1 MNKKF
6 STLLASFL
14 LAGGLFGTVN
24 AQKLI
29 ALSSAAGQGGYYSIK
44 LDTRGSGT
52 QLSSW
57 HVTVM
62 EEGALVMDQVS
73 TGSPEAA
80 AALWKAAKVNVNGQD
95 GWTFVNAEGTKLTF
109 DKDGKFNAEGK
120 GKYYAFTI
128 SGHKLYPVGE
138 SNMQLTQNKDYTV
151 SLTADGTDADTWTVA
166 TEDVTATA
174 NDKLENGF
182 SITIGKQKSKDG
194 KLVWDGAY
202 ADLQGNVFTGKLT
215 LEKDGAL
222 INEAGRYIVLT
233 KNTWGTLS
241 NDLQATDAYAGYKFA
256 TMTPAEFFA
265 DQDKANPVVLASTFK
280 ITQPNLVS
288 EEPLEIVAYSPVAE
302 LSDVEK
308 ANGYELKVAIVDGKA
323 YLTTGK
329 ADKTPASY
337 LVGDAS
343 YTYEKSQGVVVNN
356 TYVKF
361 GDGNDVDYTIFN
373 DALWNI
379 YKTEDKEILVAGP
392 SCSYAWVPA
401 AQVAT
406 EYPEG
411 QWLWNGTQFV
421 NRESGAELPI
431 IGLRKTDK
439 ELVFTKGDVVY
450 TFVKAG
456 EPGHSKAGY
465 LNGTNDDFLKEAFYI
480 GTPVKATDDVVY
492 IAKANDGALYLTTD
506 KKAAVEFRLKKQTWT
521 DDNNV
526 TSDLIH
532 HYTTYAS
539 SIAETGFD
547 TDTLCVS
554 QYYVSEAATDLLLSY
569 DAKNQRY
576 ELASSNDEAAILFKN
591 KAESIYNLVQDLELG
606 AESNNN
612 GFKNMTYDGKV
623 TEEGQ
628 DGETFSYYPFCNA
641 RKLYGAHNTAELK
654 KYWESAYAYVANDLF
669 ILEKVEAGQH
679 VSGIEGQN
687 IKIMRNADNN
697 YVLYETGS
705 LLETENE
712 VLEGF
717 LGIQNFLD
725 PKYSEKNAAMYVDL
739 AAGKDTWRPEYMLVL
754 NPKFVEAGKWC
765 PIHGDD
771 PSCPDGHKVDTPAY
785 IEGRYLVNLVDSAAV
800 RKDCKFQNY
809 SGDDYYRL
817 GFVQAKHI
825 EDTLVIASSNDSLML
840 AGNDFG
846 KMNVCEFAFHYTDAN
861 REAFTIETAYWAWI
875 ADETNVLYGDAE
887 KEGELISSTK
897 GWVKFHNGIPV
908 VTKQKSEAEVFVLA
922 QTEENA
928 TANEAIEAA
937 GVQVIGGKGAVTVQ
951 GAAGKVI
958 TVADILGRTLANQ
971 VAASDNVTIA
981 VPAGIVVVAV
991 DGDATKVVVK

>member
-14 LAGGLFGTVN
+14 LAGGLF
-24 AQKLI
+24 
-29 ALSSAAGQGGYYSIK
+29 SSAWAQTNVQLSKANTDGGYYSIK
-44 LDTRGSGT
+44 LNTEGATNAGCWNLIVEKGNLALDEITTGFPAVESG
-52 QLSSW
+52 LW
-57 HVTVM
+57 HV
-62 EEGALVMDQVS
+62 EKAKWNNLEGY
-73 TGSPEAA
+73 
-80 AALWKAAKVNVNGQD
+80 
-95 GWTFVNAEGTKLTF
+95 TFVNAEGTKLTF
-109 DKDGKFNAEGK
+109 DKNGKFQSDGKGVYFVFDIDDRNM
-120 GKYYAFTI
+120 
-128 SGHKLYPVGE
+128 LNPVGQ
-138 SNMQLTQNKDYTV
+138 SGMALMYNPRTKTLTLGGTG
-151 SLTADGTDADTWTVA
+151 TAAGAWTVNNVVA
-166 TEDVTATA
+166 KA
-174 NDKLENGF
+174 NDKLGNGF
-182 SITIGKQKSKDG
+182 SLSIGKQKDKDG

-215 LEKDGAL
+215 LWEDGTL
-222 INEAGRYIVLT
+222 TNEAGMNIVLT
-233 KNTWGTLS
+233 KSTWGTLS
-241 NDLQATDAYAGYKFA
+241 NDLQATDQFAGYKFA
-256 TMTPAEFFA
+256 TMTRKALSA
-265 DQDKANPVVLASTFK
+265 DLAKGDKSTVLAYHFR
-280 ITQPNLVS
+280 ITQPDMVT
-288 EEPLEIVAYSPVAE
+288 EEPLEVVAYSEVAAR
-302 LSDVEK
+302 SDAETK
-308 ANGYELKVAIVDGKA
+308 GEYELKVAIVDGKA
-323 YLTTGK
+323 YLTTGD
-329 ADKTPASY
+329 ASVTPQRYTDGA
-337 LVGDAS
+337 AS
-343 YTYEKSQGVVVNN
+343 YTYKKVDVTVVNN

-361 GDGNDVDYTIFN
+361 GDGNDVDYTDFN

-379 YKTEDKEILVAGP
+379 YRTDAEGETLVAGP
-392 SCSYAWVPA
+392 SCSGAWVPA

-411 QWLWNGTQFV
+411 QWLWNGDAFV
-421 NRESGAELPI
+421 YRESGNDISI

-439 ELVFTKGDVVY
+439 ELTFTAADGNIY

-456 EPGHSKAGY
+456 EPGETNLGY
-465 LNGTNDDFLKEAFYI
+465 LDATDDDLLKEAFYI
-480 GTPVKATDDVVY
+480 GTPVKATNDIVY
-492 IAKANDGALYLTTD
+492 IAKADNGALYLTTD
-506 KKAAVEFRLKKQTWT
+506 KAAAVEFRLKKQTWT
-521 DDNNV
+521 DDN
-526 TSDLIH
+526 DLVR
-532 HYTTYAS
+532 HYTDYATS
-539 SIAETGFD
+539 KKNFVAK
-547 TDTLCVS
+547 DTLNLHK
-554 QYYVSEAATDLLLSY
+554 YFVSEAATGANLAYDETNQIFILSK
-569 DAKNQRY
+569 DAKQY
-576 ELASSNDEAAILFKN
+576 QSLVFKN
-591 KAESIYNLVQDLELG
+591 KAEGIYNLVQSLKTG
-606 AESNNN
+606 AD
-612 GFKNMTYDGKV
+612 YDDKQNYLN
-623 TEEGQ
+623 EIF
-628 DGETFSYYPFCNA
+628 GEFCKA
-641 RKLYGAHNTAELK
+641 KKLYGAHNTAELK
-654 KYWESAYAYVANDLF
+654 QADKAYAYVANDLF
-669 ILEKVEAGQH
+669 IIEKVEAGQH

-809 SGDDYYRL
+809 GTAGDYYRL

-825 EDTLVIASSNDSLML
+825 GDTLAIASTGDSLNL
-840 AGNDFG
+840 TGNDFT
-846 KMNVCEFAFHYTDAN
+846 KMNVAEFAFHYTDGN
-861 REAFTIETAYWAWI
+861 RDAFTIETAYEAEV
-875 ADETNVLYGDAE
+875 ANANDVLEGRAENV
-887 KEGELISSTK
+887 GELMRSTK
-897 GWVKFHNGIPV
+897 GYVKFHNGIPV

-937 GVQVIGGKGAVTVQ
+937 GVQVIGGQGVVTVQ

-958 TVADILGRTLANQ
+958 TVANILGQTLANQ

-991 DGDATKVVVK
+991 EGEATKVVVK

>member
-6 STLLASFL
+6 STLMASLL

-24 AQKLI
+24 AQNKI
-29 ALSSAAGQGGYYSIK
+29 NLSEAAKTGGYYSLK
-44 LDTRGSGT
+44 VDSRTT
-52 QLSSW
+52 TTAKDAW
-57 HVTVM
+57 HVIVK
-62 EEGALVMDQVS
+62 GDALTLDKVQS
-73 TGSPEAA
+73 GSPESA
-80 AALWKAAKVNVNGQD
+80 AALWQAKKTTWNGQE
-95 GWTFVNAEGTKLTF
+95 GYTFVNAEGVKLTF
-109 DKDGKFNAEGK
+109 NTDGTFNSEGK
-120 GKYYAFTI
+120 GTYSVFTI
-128 SGHKLYPVGE
+128 SGTRFFPVTVAGK
-138 SNMQLTQNKDYTV
+138 QLTYDENTGA
-151 SLTADGTDADTWTVA
+151 LTLAATGMPTDTWTVA
-166 TEDVTATA
+166 TKDVTATA
-174 NDKLENGF
+174 NNKLGKGF

-202 ADLQGNVFTGKLT
+202 ELEGNVFTGKLT
-215 LEKDGAL
+215 LTKDNRL
-222 INEAGRYIVLT
+222 MNEAGRYIVLT

-256 TMTPAEFFA
+256 TMTPAA
-265 DQDKANPVVLASTFK
+265 LSTDLAKNDNSTVLAYQFR

-288 EEPLEIVAYSPVAE
+288 EEPLEVVAYSSVVE
-302 LSDVEK
+302 LSDDEK
-308 ANGYELKVAIVDGKA
+308 ATGYELKVATVDGKN

-343 YTYEKSQGVVVNN
+343 YTYEMSQGVVVNN

-361 GDGNDVDYTIFN
+361 GDGNDVDYAIFN

-379 YKTEDKEILVAGP
+379 SWKNADGKVLVAGP
-392 SCSYAWVPA
+392 SCSGAWVPA

-406 EYPEG
+406 AYPEG

-421 NRESGAELPI
+421 NRESGNEIPI

-439 ELVFTKGDVVY
+439 DLVFTGDDGVY

-480 GTPVKATDDVVY
+480 GTPVKATDDTVY
-492 IAKANDGALYLTTD
+492 IAKDAKNALYLTLD
-506 KKAAVEFRLKKQTWT
+506 KAAAVEFRMSKYTET
-521 DDNNV
+521 EDDV
-526 TSDLIH
+526 TTDLIH

-539 SIAETGFD
+539 SKTKDGLA
-547 TDTLCVS
+547 TDTLCLHK
-554 QYYVSEAATDLLLSY
+554 YYVSEASTGAELAYDSDNKKFVLSSTSSY
-569 DAKNQRY
+569 DP
-576 ELASSNDEAAILFKN
+576 LVFKN
-591 KAESIYNLVQDLELG
+591 KAEGVYNLVQYLSTSKEYDKNQKLINLKYDET
-606 AESNNN
+606 EN
-612 GFKNMTYDGKV
+612 GYFA
-623 TEEGQ
+623 
-628 DGETFSYYPFCNA
+628 FCA
-641 RKLYGAHNTAELK
+641 ASKLYGAHNTAELK
-654 KYWESAYAYVANDLF
+654 QADKAYAYVANDLF
-669 ILEKVEAGQH
+669 IIEKVEAGQH

-725 PKYSEKNAAMYVDL
+725 PKYSEKNAAMYVDP
-739 AAGKDTWRPEYMLVL
+739 AAGMDTWRPEYLLALDWKEV
-754 NPKFVEAGKWC
+754 PAGKIC

-771 PSCPDGHKVDTPAY
+771 PTCPDAHKVETRGY
-785 IEGRYLVNLVDSAAV
+785 SEGRYLVNLVDSAAN
-800 RKDCKFQNY
+800 RADCKFQNY
-809 SGDDYYRL
+809 GTAGDYYRL

-825 EDTLVIASSNDSLML
+825 GDTLAIASTGDSLNL
-840 AGNDFG
+840 TGNDFA
-846 KMNVCEFAFHYTDAN
+846 KMNVAEFAFHYTDGN
-861 REAFTIETAYWAWI
+861 RDAFTIETAYSAWI
-875 ADETNVLYGDAE
+875 ADEVDVLKGKAE
-887 KEGELISSTK
+887 KEGELISSTP

-937 GVQVIGGKGAVTVQ
+937 GVQVIGGQGVVTVQ

-958 TVADILGRTLANQ
+958 TVADILGRTIANQ

-981 VPAGIVVVAV
+981 APAGVVVVAV
-991 DGDATKVVVK
+991 EGEATKVVVK

>member
-6 STLLASFL
+6 STLAVGLL
-14 LAGGLFGTVN
+14 LAGGLFSTAN
-24 AQKLI
+24 AQNAVWPKNVAGNGFYHVLKVHNSNTNVPYDASYSVDVIDGVIAQEKGFTAVDEGNAWTVTDVKVNGEVVGFEFTNADGVKLQFDKN
-29 ALSSAAGQGGYYSIK
+29 GK
-44 LDTRGSGT
+44 FTT
-52 QLSSW
+52 
-57 HVTVM
+57 
-62 EEGALVMDQVS
+62 
-73 TGSPEAA
+73 
-80 AALWKAAKVNVNGQD
+80 KAADAVYSVFK
-95 GWTFVNAEGTKLTF
+95 F
-109 DKDGKFNAEGK
+109 DDTILKAVDGKGNFIAGKWLIQAGNGYELGETGTNA
-120 GKYYAFTI
+120 
-128 SGHKLYPVGE
+128 KLYTLPTVTF
-138 SNMQLTQNKDYTV
+138 TQQVND
-151 SLTADGTDADTWTVA
+151 LL
-166 TEDVTATA
+166 ED
-174 NDKLENGF
+174 GF
-182 SITIGKQKSKDG
+182 SITIGKTKLKNGDP
-194 KLVWDGAY
+194 LVWDGAY
-202 ADLQGNVFTGKLT
+202 ELEGNVFTGKLT
-215 LEKDGAL
+215 LNPVGTLTKENGKQ
-222 INEAGRYIVLT
+222 IVLT
-233 KNTWGTLS
+233 KSTWGTLS
-241 NDLQATDAYAGYKFA
+241 NSLQAIGKSGYKWA
-256 TMTPAEFFA
+256 EYSPAEM
-265 DQDKANPVVLASTFK
+265 KANEKNILAITFTLTVPNA
-280 ITQPNLVS
+280 ITN
-288 EEPLEIVAYSPVAE
+288 EPIAIVAGDE
-302 LSDVEK
+302 
-308 ANGYELKVAIVDGKA
+308 YELMVATVNGVN
-323 YLTTGK
+323 YLTTG
-329 ADKTPASY
+329 AANDALNGDSQ
-337 LVGDAS
+337 LVGEAS
-343 YTYEKSQGVVVNN
+343 FTNNAQANSAATEN

-361 GDGNDVDYTIFN
+361 GDGNDVDYAIFN
-373 DALWNI
+373 DAVWNI
-379 YKTEDKEILVAGP
+379 YKTEDKETLVAGP
-392 SCSYAWVPA
+392 NCQDNYSQFVPA
-401 AQVAT
+401 AQVAV

-411 QWLWNGTQFV
+411 QWLWNGATFV
-421 NRESGAELPI
+421 NRESGAELAI
-431 IGLRKTDK
+431 NGLRKTDK

-521 DDNNV
+521 YNNV

-554 QYYVSEAATDLLLSY
+554 QYYVSEAATGLLLSY

-591 KAESIYNLVQDLELG
+591 KAESIYNLVQDLELD

-612 GFKNMTYDGKV
+612 GFKNMTYYGKV

-628 DGETFSYYPFCNA
+628 DGKTFSYYPFCNA

-809 SGDDYYRL
+809 GTAGDYYRL

-825 EDTLVIASSNDSLML
+825 GDTLAIASTGDSLNL
-840 AGNDFG
+840 TGNDFT
-846 KMNVCEFAFHYTDAN
+846 KMNVAEFAFHYTDGN
-861 REAFTIETAYWAWI
+861 RDAFTIETAYKAEV
-875 ADETNVLYGDAE
+875 ANANDVLEGRAENV
-887 KEGELISSTK
+887 GELMGSTK
-897 GWVKFHNGIPV
+897 GYVKFHNGIPV

-937 GVQVIGGKGAVTVQ
+937 GVQVIGGQGVVTVQ

-958 TVADILGRTLANQ
+958 TVADILGRTIANQ

-981 VPAGIVVVAV
+981 APAGVVVVAV
-991 DGDATKVVVK
+991 EGEATKVVVK

>member
-6 STLLASFL
+6 STLMASLL

-24 AQKLI
+24 AQELI
-29 ALSSAAGQGGYYSIK
+29 ALSSAAERGGYYSIK
-44 LDTRGSGT
+44 LDTREPGT

-57 HVTVM
+57 HVTVT
-62 EEGALVMDQVS
+62 EKGALVMDKVG

-109 DKDGKFNAEGK
+109 DKNGKFNAEGK

-138 SNMQLTQNKDYTV
+138 SNMQLTQNADNTV
-151 SLTADGTDADTWTVA
+151 SLTSTGTKADTWTVA

-174 NDKLENGF
+174 SNKLGKGF

-202 ADLQGNVFTGKLT
+202 ELEGNVFTGKLT
-215 LEKDGAL
+215 LTENNEL
-222 INEAGRYIVLT
+222 MNEAGRYIVLT

-256 TMTPAEFFA
+256 TMTPAA
-265 DQDKANPVVLASTFK
+265 LSTDLKKGDKSTVLASTFR

-288 EEPLEIVAYSPVAE
+288 EEPLEVVAYSPAAE
-302 LSDVEK
+302 LSDDEK
-308 ANGYELKVAIVDGKA
+308 ATGYELKVAIVDGKA

-329 ADKTPASY
+329 AAKGPQRYTD
-337 LVGDAS
+337 GDAS
-343 YTYEKSQGVVVNN
+343 YTYEMNQGVVINN

-361 GDGNDVDYTIFN
+361 GDGNDVDYAIFN

-379 YKTEDKEILVAGP
+379 SWKNADGKVLVAGP
-392 SCSYAWVPA
+392 SCSYTWVPA

-406 EYPEG
+406 AYPEG
-411 QWLWNGTQFV
+411 QWLWNGEAFV
-421 NRESGAELPI
+421 NRESGNKI
-431 IGLRKTDK
+431 SIKGLRKTDK
-439 ELVFTKGDVVY
+439 DLVFTVNDIVY
-450 TFVKAG
+450 KFVKAG

-480 GTPVKATDDVVY
+480 GTPVKATNDIVY
-492 IAKANDGALYLTTD
+492 IAKADNGALYLTTD
-506 KKAAVEFRLKKQTWT
+506 KAAAVEFRLKKETWT
-521 DDNNV
+521 DDN
-526 TSDLIH
+526 DLVR
-532 HYTTYAS
+532 HYTDYATS
-539 SIAETGFD
+539 KKNFVAK
-547 TDTLCVS
+547 DTLNLHK
-554 QYYVSEAATDLLLSY
+554 YFVSEAATGANLAYDKTNQIFILSK
-569 DAKNQRY
+569 DAKQY
-576 ELASSNDEAAILFKN
+576 QSLVFKN
-591 KAESIYNLVQDLELG
+591 KAEGIYNLVQSLATA
-606 AESNNN
+606 AENDTKQNYLN
-612 GFKNMTYDGKV
+612 EIFD
-623 TEEGQ
+623 E
-628 DGETFSYYPFCNA
+628 FCKA
-641 RKLYGAHNTAELK
+641 KKLYGAHNTAELK
-654 KYWESAYAYVANDLF
+654 QADKAYAYVANDLF
-669 ILEKVEAGQH
+669 IIEKVEAGQH

-725 PKYSEKNAAMYVDL
+725 PKYSEKNAAMYVDS

-771 PSCPDGHKVDTPAY
+771 PSCPDGHKEDTPAY
-785 IEGRYLVNLVDSAAV
+785 IEGRYLVNLVDSAAN
-800 RKDCKFQNY
+800 RADCVFQNY
-809 SGDDYYRL
+809 SGDNYYRL

-825 EDTLVIASSNDSLML
+825 GDTLAIASTGDSLNL
-840 AGNDFG
+840 TGNDFA
-846 KMNVCEFAFHYTDAN
+846 KMNVAEFAFHYTDGN
-861 REAFTIETAYWAWI
+861 RDAFTIETAYK
-875 ADETNVLYGDAE
+875 ADVADANDVLEGRAENV
-887 KEGELISSTK
+887 GELMGSTK
-897 GWVKFHNGIPV
+897 GYVKFHNGIPV
-908 VTKQKSEAEVFVLA
+908 VTKEASEAEVFVLA
-922 QTEENA
+922 ETEEA
-928 TANEAIEAA
+928 PTANEAIEAT
-937 GVQVIGGKGAVTVQ
+937 GVQVIGGQGAVTVQ

-958 TVADILGRTLANQ
+958 TVANILGQTIANQ
-971 VAASDNVTIA
+971 VAASDNVTITA
-981 VPAGIVVVAV
+981 PAGVVVVAV
-991 DGDATKVVVK
+991 EGEATKVVVK

>member
-6 STLLASFL
+6 STLMASLL

-24 AQKLI
+24 AQELI
-29 ALSSAAGQGGYYSIK
+29 ALSSAAERGGYYSIK
-44 LDTRGSGT
+44 LDTREPGT

-57 HVTVM
+57 HVTVT
-62 EEGALVMDQVS
+62 EKGALVMDKVG

-109 DKDGKFNAEGK
+109 DKNGKFNAEGK

-138 SNMQLTQNKDYTV
+138 SNMQLTQNADNTV
-151 SLTADGTDADTWTVA
+151 SLTSTGTKADTWTVA

-174 NDKLENGF
+174 NNKLGKGF

-202 ADLQGNVFTGKLT
+202 ELEGNVFTGKLT
-215 LEKDGAL
+215 LTENNEL
-222 INEAGRYIVLT
+222 MNEAGRYIVLT

-256 TMTPAEFFA
+256 TMTPAA
-265 DQDKANPVVLASTFK
+265 LSTDLKKGDKSTVLASTFR

-288 EEPLEIVAYSPVAE
+288 EEPLEVIAYSPAAE
-302 LSDVEK
+302 LSDDEK
-308 ANGYELKVAIVDGKA
+308 ATGYELKVAIVDGKA

-329 ADKTPASY
+329 AAKGPQRYTD
-337 LVGDAS
+337 GDAS
-343 YTYEKSQGVVVNN
+343 YTYEMNQGVVINN

-361 GDGNDVDYTIFN
+361 GDGNDVDYAIFN

-379 YKTEDKEILVAGP
+379 SWKNADGKVLVAGP
-392 SCSYAWVPA
+392 SCSYTWVPA

-406 EYPEG
+406 AYPEG
-411 QWLWNGTQFV
+411 QWLWNGEAFV
-421 NRESGAELPI
+421 NRESGYAIPI
-431 IGLRKTDK
+431 DHLRKTDK
-439 ELVFTKGDVVY
+439 DLVFTGDDGVY

-456 EPGHSKAGY
+456 EPGETNLGY
-465 LNGTNDDFLKEAFYI
+465 LDATDDDLLKEAFYI
-480 GTPVKATDDVVY
+480 GTPVKATNDIVY
-492 IAKANDGALYLTTD
+492 IAKADNGALYLTLD
-506 KKAAVEFRLKKQTWT
+506 KAAAVEFRLKKETWT
-521 DDNNV
+521 DDN
-526 TSDLIH
+526 DLVR
-532 HYTTYAS
+532 HYTDYATS
-539 SIAETGFD
+539 KKNFVAK
-547 TDTLCVS
+547 DTLNLHK
-554 QYYVSEAATDLLLSY
+554 YFVSEAATGANLAYDKTNQIFILSK
-569 DAKNQRY
+569 DAKQY
-576 ELASSNDEAAILFKN
+576 QSLVFKN
-591 KAESIYNLVQDLELG
+591 KAEGIYNLVQSLATA
-606 AESNNN
+606 AENDTKQNYLN
-612 GFKNMTYDGKV
+612 EFFD
-623 TEEGQ
+623 E
-628 DGETFSYYPFCNA
+628 FCKA
-641 RKLYGAHNTAELK
+641 KKLYGAHNTAELK
-654 KYWESAYAYVANDLF
+654 QADKAYAYVANDLF
-669 ILEKVEAGQH
+669 ILEKVDAGQH
-679 VSGIEGQN
+679 VSGIEGKN

-725 PKYSEKNAAMYVDL
+725 PKYSEKNAAMYVDP
-739 AAGKDTWRPEYMLVL
+739 AAGMDTWRPEYMLVL

-771 PSCPDGHKVDTPAY
+771 PTCPDAHKVETRGY
-785 IEGRYLVNLVDSAAV
+785 SEGRYLVNLVDSADV

-825 EDTLVIASSNDSLML
+825 GDTLAIASTGDSLNL
-840 AGNDFG
+840 TGNDFA
-846 KMNVCEFAFHYTDAN
+846 KMNVAEFAFHYTDGN
-861 REAFTIETAYWAWI
+861 RDAFTIETAYK
-875 ADETNVLYGDAE
+875 ADVADANDVLEGRAENV
-887 KEGELISSTK
+887 GELMGSTK
-897 GWVKFHNGIPV
+897 GYVKFHNGIPV
-908 VTKQKSEAEVFVLA
+908 VTKEASEAEVFVLA
-922 QTEENA
+922 ETEEA
-928 TANEAIEAA
+928 PTANEAIEAA
-937 GVQVIGGKGAVTVQ
+937 GVQVIGGQGAVTVQ

-958 TVADILGRTLANQ
+958 TVANILGQTIANQ
-971 VAASDNVTIA
+971 VAASDNVTITA
-981 VPAGIVVVAV
+981 PAGVVVVAV
-991 DGDATKVVVK
+991 EGEATKVVVK